1 VGLRY
6 IGIDGDVY
14 VGGDMKFEKL
24 FLGGIEMNEDT
35 YIPEHHDLTAINQPS
50 YICITSFTII
60 GTQPRYLGCHF
71 GNTPIYRTR
80 ASREAAIN
88 SCSHHVD
95 VAL

>member
-50 YICITSFTII
+50 YI
-60 GTQPRYLGCHF
+60 
-71 GNTPIYRTR
+71 
-80 ASREAAIN
+80 
-88 SCSHHVD
+88 
-95 VAL
+95 